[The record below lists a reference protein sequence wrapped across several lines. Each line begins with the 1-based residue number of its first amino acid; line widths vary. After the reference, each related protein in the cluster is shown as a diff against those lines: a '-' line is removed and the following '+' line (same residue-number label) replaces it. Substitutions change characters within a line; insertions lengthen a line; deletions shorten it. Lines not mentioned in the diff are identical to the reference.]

1 MPELL
6 VTCVKA
12 LFGQYAHGTTGPL
25 DEVFGG
31 VTCFFYKITP
41 GYLWKCKL
49 FLRGILNNSVSLDE
63 CEYQLLIG

>member
-31 VTCFFYKITP
+31 VTCFF
-41 GYLWKCKL
+41 LQ
-49 FLRGILNNSVSLDE
+49 NHSLPWIFVKM
-63 CEYQLLIG
+63 QIVF